1 MMMAKAK
8 RDRRFTLMNTA
19 RRQAERSTS
28 APIELLERELT
39 EAIIGASFDVHN
51 TLGFGFLESVYV
63 RSLQIELKARGLRSE
78 REAAVEVTYHG
89 EQVGFFRAD
98 LIVERRVVVEV
109 KSINALA
116 EPERKQLLNYLRA
129 TRMEVG
135 LLLKF
140 GPRPTFVRTVFSE
153 ARKQSRRGQ
162 LERRER

>member
-1 MMMAKAK
+1 MMRVKGT
-8 RDRRFTLMNTA
+8 RDRRFTLMKTPRSHA
-19 RRQAERSTS
+19 DRSTS
-28 APIELLERELT
+28 ARVELLERDLT
-39 EAIIGASFDVHN
+39 EGIIGAFYDAYN

-63 RSLQIELKARGLRSE
+63 RALQIELKAMGLRSE
-78 REAAVEVTYHG
+78 REAAVEVAYRG

-129 TRMEVG
+129 TTMEVG
-135 LLLKF
+135 LLLNF
-140 GPRPTFVRTVFSE
+140 GPRPTFVRTVLSE

-162 LERRER
+162 IEKRER